1 MQIEIDLDVYK
12 ALTLHLLSESES
24 YNDVLRRLLS
34 IPENSLVTG
43 SLEERII
50 PAKLNILAKAPEP
63 GVWMGKVFL
72 PDGTQLRATYKGQTF
87 RAIIRGETWIDEK
100 GVPRKSP
107 SDAAGAISGTNV
119 NGWHFWYAKRPTD
132 SDWHRLDEFRK

>member
-34 IPENSLVTG
+34 ISGESLAISRV
-43 SLEERII
+43 EDRIV
-50 PAKLNILAKAPEP
+50 PATFNILAKAPEP
-63 GVWMGKVFL
+63 GAWLGNAFL
-72 PDGTQLRATYKGQTF
+72 PNGTQLRGTYKGRTF
-87 RAIIRGETWIDEK
+87 RAVIRDETWIDEN

-107 SDAAGAISGTNV
+107 SEAAGAISGTNV

-132 SDWHRLDEFRK
+132 GDWHRLDEFRK